1 MRQGLSLPLTYIIT
15 QPDGSQVF
23 LTRSTNG
30 STVGKWRLLQSEI
43 KNGSGVS
50 FGKTVYTYANDGGGS
65 PQVQSVN
72 AYDDAGQPTLVWF
85 EYDQYGNVIVKREY
99 GHQVGGQFLARRRTR
114 LFYKTDTAYINAYL
128 RSLVV
133 EVAVYD
139 ALLNSND
146 LDDVM
151 MAKTTMTYDDYA
163 AMGGME
169 VYAGQPAPPGHDSTY
184 DATKTVRG
192 NVTGT
197 TQWIDL
203 ATNNSITRLRK
214 IDKFGNTVKEQVSCC
229 NERSYVCDET
239 NCWSS
244 PEQVT
249 SGNTSGLY
257 LTTTSEDDFNTGA
270 VERQEDPNGR
280 AVNFSYDE
288 AMRPVEATTDPA
300 SATVTANFND
310 GSLSASQS
318 VTYNDGGTQKTVT
331 SSTEYD
337 GWGRVIESIS
347 SSGAQVNTVYDA
359 MGRVASRSNPFPSTG
374 SPQYWTAFQ
383 YDTLGRQTVTTLPD
397 GNTLQTSYSGL
408 TVTTT
413 DQVNRKMKREADSLG
428 RLVKVTEQ
436 NATGALS
443 QETVYTYD
451 LLDRLTGVNQG
462 NQTRAYKYDG
472 LGRLLYERIPEQ
484 GATIWDGVSAMWS
497 CKYTWTDFN
506 AVATRMD
513 ARGAVTNYTYDTL
526 NRLTQVSYSVPSGV
540 ASTPTVVYQYDNNQA
555 SATTGLLMSVLI
567 GGGATNA
574 GGSEENYSYDS
585 LGRISTLQR
594 RINVSPSVI
603 RSYTSSYQYN
613 SAGQVKQ
620 ITYPSGRLIQ
630 PSYDNVGRMSALSGT
645 ANYVPSVSYDTI
657 GRVSGMSLG
666 NGVVESYGYDA
677 QRMQMT
683 SQTAVKGATTL
694 MSLTYNFQASAGQ
707 MGAGSTAG
715 NAGQLMSVS
724 GSIGGQAES
733 AAYTYDLLGRLVTS
747 NQTTNSVSAQ
757 RRFEYDRWGNRTAVY
772 DATSGGTQ
780 IQSIALEQ
788 SGGAPTNRITS
799 VTQGSTVNYTY
810 DAAGNVT
817 SDGAHSYTYD
827 AENRLVSVD
836 SGSTAQYG
844 YDHSN
849 RRIKKTVGGV
859 TTHCVWEGAQVI
871 AENNAS
877 SGSVNVEY
885 VYSGSRMVASIAS
898 GVTRYYLADR
908 LSARVTMDTAGN
920 IVGRQAHLPFGE
932 ELNASGTTDKH
943 RFTSYERDTESGLD
957 YAVNRSY
964 SAATGRFLQV
974 DPVAGS
980 IKKPQRINRYA
991 YARNEPINFV
1001 DVTGRE
1007 SITVCVVTCK
1017 WVDDK
1022 KVCRKLCVT
1031 YDDVGDDDPD
1041 EEEDDED
1048 GEEESGGGQGP
1059 ISKATQAK
1067 QKLAHALRNL
1077 GPGCTTFFGGKDTL
1091 DQRADEVLND
1101 TGKDEIKFVAQGGPG
1116 WHDPIPDAPR
1126 NILGQRPTYREF
1138 WRGDPNHEIIGATV
1152 VAFPGQ
1158 PPQDFD
1164 TIILGNF
1171 FFNGPPTNNAI
1182 WRNLPQQNRLDAW
1195 QNLILVHEYMH
1206 ILNNAGDQ
1214 ELLDKW
1220 IREGG
1225 QFPSDGNPS
1234 FRLSIFLAQDCPHS
1248 KK

>member
-1 MRQGLSLPLTYIIT
+1 
-15 QPDGSQVF
+15 V
-23 LTRSTNG
+23 
-30 STVGKWRLLQSEI
+30 
-43 KNGSGVS
+43 
-50 FGKTVYTYANDGGGS
+50 
-65 PQVQSVN
+65 
-72 AYDDAGQPTLVWF
+72 
-85 EYDQYGNVIVKREY
+85 RE
-99 GHQVGGQFLARRRTR
+99 
-114 LFYKTDTAYINAYL
+114 N
-128 RSLVV
+128 
-133 EVAVYD
+133 VYD
-139 ALLNSND
+139 AQQNTND
-146 LDDVM
+146 ADDVLI
-151 MAKTTMTYDDYA
+151 AKTTLTYDDYN

-169 VYAGQPAPPGHDSTY
+169 VYAGQPAPPNHDSSY

-214 IDKFGNTVKEQVSCC
+214 LDKFGNVVKEQVSCC
-229 NERSYVCDET
+229 NERSYTCDET

-257 LTTTSEDDFNTGA
+257 LTTTSEEDFNTGA

-300 SATVTANFND
+300 SATVMANFND

-318 VTYNDGGTQKTVT
+318 VTYNDGGVQKTVT
-331 SSTEYD
+331 SNTEYD
-337 GWGRVIESIS
+337 GWGRVIKSIS

-359 MGRVASRSNPFPSTG
+359 MGRVTSSSNPFPSTG
-374 SPQYWTAFQ
+374 SPQYWTAFL

-397 GNTLQTSYSGL
+397 GNTLQTAYSGL

-436 NATGALS
+436 DATGALS

-451 LLDRLTGVNQG
+451 LLDRLTQVNQG

-497 CKYTWTDFN
+497 CKYTYTDFN

-513 ARGAVTNYTYDTL
+513 ARGAVTNYSYDTL
-526 NRLTQVSYSVPSGV
+526 NRLTQVSYQVPSGV

-567 GGGATNA
+567 GGGASNA
-574 GGSEENYSYDS
+574 GGSEENYTYDT

-613 SAGQVKQ
+613 DGGQVKQ

-630 PSYDNVGRMSALSGT
+630 PSYDSVGRLNSLASYLS
-645 ANYVPSVSYDTI
+645 SVSYDTI
-657 GRVSGMSLG
+657 GRVSGMTLG

-694 MSLTYNFQASAGQ
+694 MSLSYGFQASAGQ
-707 MGAGSTAG
+707 MGVGSTAG
-715 NAGQLMSVS
+715 NAGQLMTVT
-724 GSIGGQAES
+724 GSIGGQTES

-747 NQTTNSVSAQ
+747 NQTTNTVSAQ
-757 RRFEYDRWGNRTAVY
+757 RRFEYDRWGNRTSVY

-780 IQSIALEQ
+780 IQSVALEQ

-799 VTQGSTVNYTY
+799 VTQGSTVNYVY

-817 SDGAHSYTYD
+817 NDGAHSYTYD

-836 SGSTAQYG
+836 GGSTAVYG
-844 YDHSN
+844 YNHAN

-859 TTHCVWEGAQVI
+859 TTHCVWEGNQII
-871 AENNAS
+871 AENTAS
-877 SGSVNVEY
+877 SGAVNVEY
-885 VYSGSRMVASIAS
+885 VSSGGRMVASIAS
-898 GVTRYYLADR
+898 GVTRYYLNDQ
-908 LSARVTMDTAGN
+908 LSARATLDTAGN

-943 RFTSYERDTESGLD
+943 RFTSYERDGETGTD
-957 YAVNRSY
+957 HAVNRQYGQSV
-964 SAATGRFLQV
+964 GRFMRV
-974 DPVAGS
+974 DPYSGS
-980 IKKPQRINRYA
+980 YNLSDPQSLNRYS
-991 YARNEPINFV
+991 YVQNDSINAA
-1001 DVTGRE
+1001 
-1007 SITVCVVTCK
+1007 
-1017 WVDDK
+1017 
-1022 KVCRKLCVT
+1022 
-1031 YDDVGDDDPD
+1031 DPLGLD
-1041 EEEDDED
+1041 AF
-1048 GEEESGGGQGP
+1048 SGGGIP
-1059 ISKATQAK
+1059 F
-1067 QKLAHALRNL
+1067 
-1077 GPGCTTFFGGKDTL
+1077 PGVDYGRGC
-1091 DQRADEVLND
+1091 VLL
-1101 TGKDEIKFVAQGGPG
+1101 VAPTDFSGINAVI
-1116 WHDPIPDAPR
+1116 WCPDAPPR
-1126 NILGQRPTYREF
+1126 ARGPEDRRGGGEAPSNCSFKLFLTGGPVGNYPSADREPKF
-1138 WRGDPNHEIIGATV
+1138 DPNTTQHGPNETPAGGLVDRLQYWFYYFEVLMSPDVIGNTS
-1152 VAFPGQ
+1152 GW
-1158 PPQDFD
+1158 
-1164 TIILGNF
+1164 TINQRLELRGGRFTLDLGNGNTESHPF
-1171 FFNGPPTNNAI
+1171 EPVIRASDNPRSPNRYWTDTPSLRGFLYLDSPGIKMFGLGNDGNLHKVIAGTWKFEFTFTARYSNGVSCSKKLILNLEVKEGKPMWGPPI
-1182 WRNLPQQNRLDAW
+1182 EQ
-1195 QNLILVHEYMH
+1195 
-1206 ILNNAGDQ
+1206 
-1214 ELLDKW
+1214 
-1220 IREGG
+1220 
-1225 QFPSDGNPS
+1225 
-1234 FRLSIFLAQDCPHS
+1234 
-1248 KK
+1248 